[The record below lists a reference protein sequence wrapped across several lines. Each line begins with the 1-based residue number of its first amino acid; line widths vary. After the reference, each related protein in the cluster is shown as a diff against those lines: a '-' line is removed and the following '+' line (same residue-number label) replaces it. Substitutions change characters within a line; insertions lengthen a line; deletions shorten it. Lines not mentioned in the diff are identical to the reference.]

1 MAFTIFCIILIA
13 SLVIAILSKKG
24 AVSSNMNDVM
34 TASGSFGAF
43 LVFFVSVGE
52 IYSIGTMIGTPGSIY
67 ANGATYGVWF
77 ICYILLAYC
86 VGYFMNPAIWRMGQL
101 AGANSIGDVIGWR
114 YNSKGLEVI
123 VALVA
128 IIFLTPW
135 IQNQFAGM
143 AILFEYLNIG
153 VSFIAAVVI
162 SSVLAFVYIA
172 VAGIRAPAW
181 VSVLKDILLVCS
193 IIIVGI
199 AAAVKMPG
207 GVSGIFHS
215 VAESN
220 PKSLIISNEGGATN
234 IEFTMSTILFQM
246 LGFYM
251 LPISFQALLTS
262 KSDHNL
268 RRNSIFMPLYMI
280 MFPFLVIAAY
290 YAVARIPNLE
300 NSDYSLL
307 AIAVDTLPEWMIGV
321 IAGGGALTAILVMAI
336 SALCVGGLFSKN
348 ILGVIK
354 PDLEE
359 KKMTSMTRVVTAL
372 FLIFAAVVALYF
384 PALMANVTTL
394 AYGGLSQTFIAVLLG
409 FFWKK
414 ANKYGVGAGILAG
427 LGSYALIKMLLG
439 SPFGINPGFYA
450 MLINLIITVVV
461 SLMTRTDDIT
471 ARRFDYYQMTK
482 VVRGNKLVDMEDEEE
497 QTCTIAN

>member
-1 MAFTIFCIILIA
+1 MAFAIFCIILIF
-13 SLVIAILSKKG
+13 SLIIAILSKRG

-67 ANGATYGVWF
+67 AGGATYGVWF

-86 VGYFMNPAIWRMGQL
+86 VGYFMNPAIWRMGQIS
-101 AGANSIGDVIGWR
+101 GAASIGDVIGWR
-114 YNSKGLEVI
+114 YNSKGLQI
-123 VALVA
+123 VVA
-128 IIFLTPW
+128 VVSIIFLTPW
-135 IQNQFAGM
+135 IQNQFSGM

-153 VSFIAAVVI
+153 VSFMAAVVI
-162 SSVLAFVYIA
+162 SSILAFVYIA
-172 VAGIRAPAW
+172 IAGIRAPAW

-207 GVSGIFHS
+207 GVSGIFHT
-215 VAESN
+215 VADTK
-220 PKSLIISNEGGATN
+220 PDSLIISNAGGATN

-290 YAVARIPNLE
+290 YAVAMIPNLE

-307 AIAVDTLPEWMIGV
+307 AIAVDTLPDWMIGV
-321 IAGGGALTAILVMAI
+321 IAGGGALTSILVMAI

-372 FLIFAAVVALYF
+372 FLIFGAVVALYF
-384 PALMANVTTL
+384 PALMGNVTTL
-394 AYGGLSQTFIAVLLG
+394 AYGGLAQTFIAVVLG

-414 ANKYGVGAGILAG
+414 ANKYGIGAGIIAG
-427 LGSYALIKMLLG
+427 VVSYAIIKLFLV

-450 MLINLIITVVV
+450 MAINLMVTVLV
-461 SLMTRTDDIT
+461 SLFTKTDEIT
-471 ARRFDYYQMTK
+471 ARRFEYYQMTK
-482 VVRGNKLVDMEDEEE
+482 VVRKNRLIEE
-497 QTCTIAN
+497 